1 MGLSQGHASV
11 VQGQIPEEHKQGDLT
26 LNSSILRLSLFGV
39 KYSYSSSVLAPK
51 YHFPVPQ
58 AP

>member
-1 MGLSQGHASV
+1 MGLSQRHASV
-11 VQGQIPEEHKQGDLT
+11 VQGQIPEEHKQGDLA
-26 LNSSILRLSLFGV
+26 LSSSILATGFFSV